1 MGPEER
7 DWVDVANNVLLKCH
21 INLRLER
28 ISECDANV
36 FVALY
41 EAILGEKVPDYVVAE
56 RQEDDI
62 HNVQSVI
69 DSLALDYLQIS
80 LSHITGEN
88 IVRGEKESIRN
99 LLEIFDGL
107 LDYLI
112 EQQSDEEPQHKGLSG
127 KTSAANAS
135 YQHRNQDTDKMQ
147 CHLLTI
153 HSALQSSEHSLH
165 SWDGNELK
173 STELIRLGD
182 SAHMF
187 MAKQK
192 VLAAVLPQVETVEDT
207 LSTTLLKEPL
217 WPAIPLQSP
226 YQTTTQRSLPSAD
239 DAPFSEDQTIQKSE
253 NVCYEIVSS
262 DGFQINKKLNVP
274 VTSNFL
280 VETEKFELCQSGVDS
295 EESEHQGKVDLT
307 VPRQIVSCTQ
317 PDGYR
322 KVEEKEEREEEQT
335 NRSPGIHVI
344 HRDRRQGVGLSSID
358 SSLSLRSQKN
368 KEAEQELHDMSE
380 KLSRRLEEL
389 DLMLKRALN
398 EIGEMCEPGEEDKQ
412 SHHSDSIM
420 ECVINMSSSCH
431 SRAHTH
437 SLPPFPSPAQ
447 HSNQQDVLIKD
458 SYNASH
464 SQQPLRNTQFTDSI
478 CKDRLEPLVLQ
489 EQADMTAERP
499 HAQKM
504 EPEYHQAVCREAPSV
519 HRSCTKSPFSRTSG
533 AKLQQTVRRETH
545 LLRVKDNNLLPIL
558 LEEFPQVQ
566 LSPHTLSR
574 MWKQQL
580 HQIDQLS
587 SSQNQNRQT
596 QSKLLKQLEDAQK
609 RHDMLVQIIHKEK
622 EHNRRLREF
631 RERIQQQKSA
641 QNKLREQRQQVAR
654 AKKYYSIYH
663 TQLRSRLMQAK
674 TQEEQKLKQIFE
686 EGLEL
691 QKAHLR
697 EQRAYTKELRQENY
711 RKYKDEIEAMES
723 YYRDQFSLLAET
735 LAHEKQDIQIRKKA
749 QEKAVQK
756 MKRELRNKM
765 EKEIGELQKV
775 IIQNDE
781 NNYFRDLDVEHL
793 QKRVQMASFQYTTSC
808 LQ

>member
-192 VLAAVLPQVETVEDT
+192 VVLAAVLPQVETVEDT

-389 DLMLKRALN
+389 DL
-398 EIGEMCEPGEEDKQ
+398 
-412 SHHSDSIM
+412 
-420 ECVINMSSSCH
+420 
-431 SRAHTH
+431 
-437 SLPPFPSPAQ
+437 
-447 HSNQQDVLIKD
+447 
-458 SYNASH
+458 
-464 SQQPLRNTQFTDSI
+464 
-478 CKDRLEPLVLQ
+478 
-489 EQADMTAERP
+489 
-499 HAQKM
+499 

>member
-7 DWVDVANNVLLKCH
+7 DWVDMANNVLLKCR

-41 EAILGEKVPDYVVAE
+41 EAILGEKVPDYVAAE

-112 EQQSDEEPQHKGLSG
+112 EQQSDEEPQHKGLNG
-127 KTSAANAS
+127 KTNAANAA
-135 YQHRNQDTDKMQ
+135 YQPRNQDTGKMQ
-147 CHLLTI
+147 CQPLTI
-153 HSALQSSEHSLH
+153 HSVLQSIEHSLH
-165 SWDGNELK
+165 SWDGNEFK
-173 STELIRLGD
+173 STELIQLGD

-187 MAKQK
+187 MAKQE
-192 VLAAVLPQVETVEDT
+192 VLAAVLPQVGTVENT
-207 LSTTLLKEPL
+207 VSTRATLLKEPL
-217 WPAIPLQSP
+217 WPAIPLQPP
-226 YQTTTQRSLPSAD
+226 YQTTTQRSPPSTD
-239 DAPFSEDQTIQKSE
+239 TAPFSEDQTIQKPE
-253 NVCYEIVSS
+253 NLCHEIVHSS
-262 DGFQINKKLNVP
+262 DGVHVNRELNVP
-274 VTSNFL
+274 VSGNFPE
-280 VETEKFELCQSGVDS
+280 ETEKFEFCRRGVDS
-295 EESEHQGKVDLT
+295 EESEHQEKVDFT
-307 VPRQIVSCTQ
+307 VPRQILSCTQ

-322 KVEEKEEREEEQT
+322 KVEEKDDREEEQT

-344 HRDRRQGVGLSSID
+344 HRDRRQGAGLRD
-358 SSLSLRSQKN
+358 RDGSLSLHSQRN
-368 KEAEQELHDMSE
+368 REAEQELHDMSE

-389 DLMLKRALN
+389 DLEL
-398 EIGEMCEPGEEDKQ
+398 
-412 SHHSDSIM
+412 
-420 ECVINMSSSCH
+420 
-431 SRAHTH
+431 
-437 SLPPFPSPAQ
+437 
-447 HSNQQDVLIKD
+447 
-458 SYNASH
+458 
-464 SQQPLRNTQFTDSI
+464 
-478 CKDRLEPLVLQ
+478 
-489 EQADMTAERP
+489 
-499 HAQKM
+499 
-504 EPEYHQAVCREAPSV
+504 EYHQAVCRKAPSV
-519 HRSCTKSPFSRTSG
+519 HRSCTKSPCSRSSRT
-533 AKLQQTVRRETH
+533 KLQHTARKEIHSVK
-545 LLRVKDNNLLPIL
+545 VKDNNLLPIL
-558 LEEFPQVQ
+558 LEEFLRVQ

-580 HQIDQLS
+580 RQIDQLS

-596 QSKLLKQLEDAQK
+596 QSKLLKQLEEAQK

-654 AKKYYSIYH
+654 AKKYYSVYH
-663 TQLRSRLMQAK
+663 VQLRARLMQAK

-711 RKYKDEIEAMES
+711 RKYKYEIEDMEN

-735 LAHEKQDIQIRKKA
+735 LAHERQDIQIRKKA
-749 QEKAVQK
+749 QEKALQK
-756 MKRELRNKM
+756 MKRELRNKT

-781 NNYFRDLDVEHL
+781 NNYFRDLDVERL

>member
-192 VLAAVLPQVETVEDT
+192 VETVEDT

-253 NVCYEIVSS
+253 NVCYEW
-262 DGFQINKKLNVP
+262 KLRSLNYV
-274 VTSNFL
+274 
-280 VETEKFELCQSGVDS
+280 
-295 EESEHQGKVDLT
+295 
-307 VPRQIVSCTQ
+307 
-317 PDGYR
+317 
-322 KVEEKEEREEEQT
+322 KVESIQKNLSIRER
-335 NRSPGIHVI
+335 
-344 HRDRRQGVGLSSID
+344 LSSID

-504 EPEYHQAVCREAPSV
+504 
-519 HRSCTKSPFSRTSG
+519 
-533 AKLQQTVRRETH
+533 
-545 LLRVKDNNLLPIL
+545 
-558 LEEFPQVQ
+558 
-566 LSPHTLSR
+566 
-574 MWKQQL
+574 
-580 HQIDQLS
+580 
-587 SSQNQNRQT
+587 
-596 QSKLLKQLEDAQK
+596 LEDAQK

>member
-7 DWVDVANNVLLKCH
+7 DWVDMANNVLLKCR

-41 EAILGEKVPDYVVAE
+41 EAILGEKVPDYVAAE

-112 EQQSDEEPQHKGLSG
+112 EQQSDEEPQHKGLNG
-127 KTSAANAS
+127 KTNAANAA
-135 YQHRNQDTDKMQ
+135 YQPRNQDTGKMQ
-147 CHLLTI
+147 CQPLTI
-153 HSALQSSEHSLH
+153 HSVLQSIEHSLH
-165 SWDGNELK
+165 SWDGNEFK
-173 STELIRLGD
+173 STELIQLGD

-187 MAKQK
+187 MAKQE
-192 VLAAVLPQVETVEDT
+192 VLAAVLPQVGTVENT
-207 LSTTLLKEPL
+207 VSTRATLLKEPL
-217 WPAIPLQSP
+217 WPAIPLQPP
-226 YQTTTQRSLPSAD
+226 YQTTTQRSPPSTD
-239 DAPFSEDQTIQKSE
+239 TAPFSEDQTIQKPE
-253 NVCYEIVSS
+253 NLCHEIVHSS
-262 DGFQINKKLNVP
+262 DGVHVNRELNVP
-274 VTSNFL
+274 VSE
-280 VETEKFELCQSGVDS
+280 ETEKFEFCRRGVDS
-295 EESEHQGKVDLT
+295 EESEHQEKVDFT
-307 VPRQIVSCTQ
+307 VPRQILSCTQ

-322 KVEEKEEREEEQT
+322 KVEEKDDREEEQT

-344 HRDRRQGVGLSSID
+344 HRDRRQGAGLRD
-358 SSLSLRSQKN
+358 RDGSLSLHSQRN
-368 KEAEQELHDMSE
+368 REAEQELHDMSE

-389 DLMLKRALN
+389 DLMLKRALS

-420 ECVINMSSSCH
+420 ECVISSCH
-431 SRAHTH
+431 SSAHAH
-437 SLPPFPSPAQ
+437 SLPPFPSPVQ
-447 HSNQQDVLIKD
+447 HSIQQDALIRD
-458 SYNASH
+458 SCNASH
-464 SQQPLRNTQFTDSI
+464 SQQQHRNTQFTESDEL
-478 CKDRLEPLVLQ
+478 KQLVQQ
-489 EQADMTAERP
+489 EQTDMTTERLN
-499 HAQKM
+499 AQKT
-504 EPEYHQAVCREAPSV
+504 ELEYHQAVCRKAPSV
-519 HRSCTKSPFSRTSG
+519 HRSCTKSPCSRSSRT
-533 AKLQQTVRRETH
+533 KLQHTARKEIHSVK
-545 LLRVKDNNLLPIL
+545 VKDNNLLPIL
-558 LEEFPQVQ
+558 LEEFLRVQ

-580 HQIDQLS
+580 RQIDQLS

-596 QSKLLKQLEDAQK
+596 QSKLLKQLEEAQK

-654 AKKYYSIYH
+654 AKKYYSVYH
-663 TQLRSRLMQAK
+663 VQLRARLMQAK

-711 RKYKDEIEAMES
+711 RKYKYEIEDMEN

-735 LAHEKQDIQIRKKA
+735 LAHERQDIQIRKKA
-749 QEKAVQK
+749 QEKALQK
-756 MKRELRNKM
+756 MKRELRNKT

-781 NNYFRDLDVEHL
+781 NNYFRDLDVERL

>member
-7 DWVDVANNVLLKCH
+7 DLVDMANNVLLKCH

-41 EAILGEKVPDYVVAE
+41 EAILGEKVPDYVAAE

-88 IVRGEKESIRN
+88 IVRGEKESIKN

-112 EQQSDEEPQHKGLSG
+112 EQQSDEEPQHKGDLYLTNSFLFA
-127 KTSAANAS
+127 SAHYLNKRTEITRCS
-135 YQHRNQDTDKMQ
+135 DRDGS
-147 CHLLTI
+147 L
-153 HSALQSSEHSLH
+153 SLH
-165 SWDGNELK
+165 S
-173 STELIRLGD
+173 
-182 SAHMF
+182 
-187 MAKQK
+187 
-192 VLAAVLPQVETVEDT
+192 
-207 LSTTLLKEPL
+207 
-217 WPAIPLQSP
+217 
-226 YQTTTQRSLPSAD
+226 QR
-239 DAPFSEDQTIQKSE
+239 
-253 NVCYEIVSS
+253 
-262 DGFQINKKLNVP
+262 
-274 VTSNFL
+274 
-280 VETEKFELCQSGVDS
+280 
-295 EESEHQGKVDLT
+295 
-307 VPRQIVSCTQ
+307 
-317 PDGYR
+317 
-322 KVEEKEEREEEQT
+322 
-335 NRSPGIHVI
+335 NR
-344 HRDRRQGVGLSSID
+344 
-358 SSLSLRSQKN
+358 
-368 KEAEQELHDMSE
+368 EAEQELHDMSE

-389 DLMLKRALN
+389 DL
-398 EIGEMCEPGEEDKQ
+398 
-412 SHHSDSIM
+412 
-420 ECVINMSSSCH
+420 V
-431 SRAHTH
+431 
-437 SLPPFPSPAQ
+437 
-447 HSNQQDVLIKD
+447 SN
-458 SYNASH
+458 
-464 SQQPLRNTQFTDSI
+464 SI
-478 CKDRLEPLVLQ
+478 CGCFSIDLVVFFVYLF
-489 EQADMTAERP
+489 
-499 HAQKM
+499 
-504 EPEYHQAVCREAPSV
+504 VCFPNTKGTNTISNAITYVDCYMLSV
-519 HRSCTKSPFSRTSG
+519 IDFLWSANSS
-533 AKLQQTVRRETH
+533 
-545 LLRVKDNNLLPIL
+545 DNNLLPIL
-558 LEEFPQVQ
+558 LEEFPRVQ

-580 HQIDQLS
+580 RQIDQLS

-596 QSKLLKQLEDAQK
+596 QSKLLKQLEEAQK

-654 AKKYYSIYH
+654 AKKYYSVYH
-663 TQLRSRLMQAK
+663 VQLRARLMQAK
-674 TQEEQKLKQIFE
+674 TQEEQLKQIFE

-711 RKYKDEIEAMES
+711 RKYKYEIEAMEN

-735 LAHEKQDIQIRKKA
+735 LAHERQDIQIRKKA
-749 QEKAVQK
+749 QEKALQK
-756 MKRELRNKM
+756 MKRELRNKT

-781 NNYFRDLDVEHL
+781 NNYFRDLDVERL

>member
-7 DWVDVANNVLLKCH
+7 DLVDMANNVLLKCH

-41 EAILGEKVPDYVVAE
+41 EAILGEKVPDYVAAE

-88 IVRGEKESIRN
+88 IVRGEKESIKN

-112 EQQSDEEPQHKGLSG
+112 EQQSDEEPQHKGLNG
-127 KTSAANAS
+127 KTNAANAA
-135 YQHRNQDTDKMQ
+135 YQPRNQDTGKIQ
-147 CHLLTI
+147 CQPLTI
-153 HSALQSSEHSLH
+153 HSVLQSIEHSLH
-165 SWDGNELK
+165 SWDGNEFK
-173 STELIRLGD
+173 STELIQLGD

-187 MAKQK
+187 MAKQE
-192 VLAAVLPQVETVEDT
+192 VLVTVLPQVGTVENT
-207 LSTTLLKEPL
+207 VSTRATLLKEPL
-217 WPAIPLQSP
+217 WPAIPLQPP
-226 YQTTTQRSLPSAD
+226 YQTTTQRSPPTTD
-239 DAPFSEDQTIQKSE
+239 TAPFSEDQTIQKPE
-253 NVCYEIVSS
+253 NLCHEIVHSS
-262 DGFQINKKLNVP
+262 DGVHVSRELNVP
-274 VTSNFL
+274 VSGNFPE
-280 VETEKFELCQSGVDS
+280 ETEKFEFCRRRVDS
-295 EESEHQGKVDLT
+295 EESEHQEKVDFT
-307 VPRQIVSCTQ
+307 VSRQILSCTQ

-322 KVEEKEEREEEQT
+322 KVEEKDEREEEQT

-344 HRDRRQGVGLSSID
+344 HRDRRQVAGFRDRDG
-358 SSLSLRSQKN
+358 SLSLHSQRN
-368 KEAEQELHDMSE
+368 REAEQELHDMSE

-389 DLMLKRALN
+389 DLEL
-398 EIGEMCEPGEEDKQ
+398 
-412 SHHSDSIM
+412 
-420 ECVINMSSSCH
+420 
-431 SRAHTH
+431 
-437 SLPPFPSPAQ
+437 
-447 HSNQQDVLIKD
+447 
-458 SYNASH
+458 
-464 SQQPLRNTQFTDSI
+464 
-478 CKDRLEPLVLQ
+478 
-489 EQADMTAERP
+489 
-499 HAQKM
+499 
-504 EPEYHQAVCREAPSV
+504 EYHQAVCRKAPSV
-519 HRSCTKSPFSRTSG
+519 HRSCTKSPCSRSSG
-533 AKLQQTVRRETH
+533 TKLQHTARKEIHSVK
-545 LLRVKDNNLLPIL
+545 VKDNNLLPIL
-558 LEEFPQVQ
+558 LEEFPRVQ

-580 HQIDQLS
+580 RQIDQLS

-596 QSKLLKQLEDAQK
+596 QSKLLKQLEEAQK

-654 AKKYYSIYH
+654 AKKYYSVYH
-663 TQLRSRLMQAK
+663 VQLRARLMQAK

-711 RKYKDEIEAMES
+711 RKYKYEIEAMEN

-735 LAHEKQDIQIRKKA
+735 LAHERQDIQIRKKA
-749 QEKAVQK
+749 QEKALQK
-756 MKRELRNKM
+756 MKRELRNKT

-781 NNYFRDLDVEHL
+781 NNYFRDLDVERL

>member
-1 MGPEER
+1 MYCFC
-7 DWVDVANNVLLKCH
+7 VDLVDMANNVLLKCH

-41 EAILGEKVPDYVVAE
+41 EAILGEKVPDYVAAE

-88 IVRGEKESIRN
+88 IVRGEKESIKN

-112 EQQSDEEPQHKGLSG
+112 EQQSDEEPQHKGDLYLTNSFLFA
-127 KTSAANAS
+127 SAHYLNKRTEITRCS
-135 YQHRNQDTDKMQ
+135 
-147 CHLLTI
+147 
-153 HSALQSSEHSLH
+153 SVLQSIEHSLH
-165 SWDGNELK
+165 SWDGNEFK
-173 STELIRLGD
+173 STELIQLGD

-187 MAKQK
+187 MAKQ
-192 VLAAVLPQVETVEDT
+192 E
-207 LSTTLLKEPL
+207 
-217 WPAIPLQSP
+217 
-226 YQTTTQRSLPSAD
+226 
-239 DAPFSEDQTIQKSE
+239 
-253 NVCYEIVSS
+253 
-262 DGFQINKKLNVP
+262 
-274 VTSNFL
+274 
-280 VETEKFELCQSGVDS
+280 
-295 EESEHQGKVDLT
+295 
-307 VPRQIVSCTQ
+307 
-317 PDGYR
+317 
-322 KVEEKEEREEEQT
+322 
-335 NRSPGIHVI
+335 
-344 HRDRRQGVGLSSID
+344 
-358 SSLSLRSQKN
+358 
-368 KEAEQELHDMSE
+368 
-380 KLSRRLEEL
+380 
-389 DLMLKRALN
+389 
-398 EIGEMCEPGEEDKQ
+398 
-412 SHHSDSIM
+412 
-420 ECVINMSSSCH
+420 
-431 SRAHTH
+431 
-437 SLPPFPSPAQ
+437 
-447 HSNQQDVLIKD
+447 
-458 SYNASH
+458 
-464 SQQPLRNTQFTDSI
+464 
-478 CKDRLEPLVLQ
+478 
-489 EQADMTAERP
+489 
-499 HAQKM
+499 
-504 EPEYHQAVCREAPSV
+504 
-519 HRSCTKSPFSRTSG
+519 
-533 AKLQQTVRRETH
+533 
-545 LLRVKDNNLLPIL
+545 VKDNNLLPIL
-558 LEEFPQVQ
+558 LEEFPRVQ

-580 HQIDQLS
+580 RQIDQLS

-596 QSKLLKQLEDAQK
+596 QSKLLKQLEEAQK

-654 AKKYYSIYH
+654 AKKYYSVYH
-663 TQLRSRLMQAK
+663 VQLRARLMQAK

-711 RKYKDEIEAMES
+711 RKYKYEIEAMEN

-735 LAHEKQDIQIRKKA
+735 LAHERQDIQIRKKA
-749 QEKAVQK
+749 QEKALQK
-756 MKRELRNKM
+756 MKRELRNKT

-781 NNYFRDLDVEHL
+781 NNYFRDLDVERL

-808 LQ
+808 LLT